1 MRNFKKYF
9 QISIVKRLPFR
20 VQPLRHIKLR
30 KKRAR
35 KRKKVKKW
43 SWLGFLWLMTFFIT
57 SVAMAADL
65 PVTSEF
71 GWRVHPISGEYKFH
85 AGVDLGYDYG
95 VEVPALFAGQVLQAG
110 NYQDGYGNQC
120 LIYHPEIDSYT
131 RYGHMMDIMV
141 NVGDVV
147 EAGTIVGHV
156 GSTGNSTGPHLHLE
170 YIVPDGAGGYTY
182 TNPLILWGV

>member
-35 KRKKVKKW
+35 KKKKVKKW
-43 SWLGFLWLMTFFIT
+43 LWLGGLWLTSFFIA
-57 SVAMAADL
+57 SVVMAADL

-95 VEVPALFAGQVLQAG
+95 TEVPALFAGQVLQAD

-120 LIYHPEIDSYT
+120 LIYRSEIDSYT
-131 RYGHMMDIMV
+131 RYAHMMDIMV

-147 EAGTIVGHV
+147 VAGTIIGHV

-182 TNPLILWGV
+182 TNPLTLWGV